1 MVFMPRVTVMC
12 LWLRFCKSKSKV
24 ITAWEYSS
32 CFLLF
37 LFLPLAG
44 EFPTSLMSLRNCS
57 SLQCRIFL
65 LSSDSA
71 QILGLIMVLSFS
83 LPLADM
89 FGLLLYSVV
98 LIEMVWEKHP
108 SYKRVPNKNSHL
120 VNHGDKSPRTR
131 LCHRKAGS
139 LCFNGRA

>member
-1 MVFMPRVTVMC
+1 
-12 LWLRFCKSKSKV
+12 
-24 ITAWEYSS
+24 
-32 CFLLF
+32 
-37 LFLPLAG
+37 
-44 EFPTSLMSLRNCS
+44 MSLRNCS

-83 LPLADM
+83 LPLADV
-89 FGLLLYSVV
+89 FGLLLYSVI

-108 SYKRVPNKNSHL
+108 RFKRIPNKNSHL